1 MRYDEAKNPL
11 DFCVQNLNLPLPIG
25 GRIMENNSK
34 KIDDISAITVSSKV
48 LSEIIGVTERRVRQL
63 GEEGI
68 FVRAAKGR
76 YKLAESIKNYILA
89 LKISSDSNNIPINDD
104 ELNLEQEK
112 AKKERVNRLIA
123 ELKLAKMKGEVHSSK
138 DVENVMTDMLSSFK
152 SRVMN
157 LPSKVSPI
165 LTQRDTGYIKDYL
178 TNEVLNI
185 LTELSDY
192 NPDYFHGDD
201 YIDLDNDLEE
211 NYGEEN

>member
-1 MRYDEAKNPL
+1 
-11 DFCVQNLNLPLPIG
+11 
-25 GRIMENNSK
+25 MENNSK
-34 KIDDISAITVSSKV
+34 KIEDISAITVSSKV
-48 LSEIIGVTERRVRQL
+48 LSEIIGISERRVRQL
-63 GEEGI
+63 GEEGV

-76 YKLAESIKNYILA
+76 YKLAESIKNYILT
-89 LKISSDSNNIPINDD
+89 LKLANDSNNIPINDE

-152 SRVMN
+152 SRIMN
-157 LPSKVSPI
+157 LPAKVSPI

-192 NPDYFHGDD
+192 NPEDFRGDD
-201 YIDLDNDLEE
+201 YIDLEEDYEEE
-211 NYGEEN
+211 N

>member
-1 MRYDEAKNPL
+1 
-11 DFCVQNLNLPLPIG
+11 
-25 GRIMENNSK
+25 MENNSK
-34 KIDDISAITVSSKV
+34 KIEDISAITVSSKV
-48 LSEIIGVTERRVRQL
+48 LSEIIGISERRVRQL
-63 GEEGI
+63 GEEGV

-76 YKLAESIKNYILA
+76 YKLAESIKNYILT
-89 LKISSDSNNIPINDD
+89 LKLANDSNNIPINDD

-152 SRVMN
+152 SRIMN
-157 LPSKVSPI
+157 LPAKVSPI

-192 NPDYFHGDD
+192 NPEDFRGDD
-201 YIDLDNDLEE
+201 YIDLEEDYEEE
-211 NYGEEN
+211 N